1 MKKNRFLSLFVVLLA
16 VLTIVSCGSKGPK
29 SSEGLSDDGKAEL
42 IENLNYRKA
51 CEIKDFD
58 IAYQIVDKLKEA
70 TSWLKI
76 QYDDYKGR
84 GSSYTSEYRSKYEEA
99 KKKSDEAERYVVLQ
113 EAMLVLESEGSNGL
127 MRIVGIAKEH
137 KVEGWFYSEMA
148 DLAKKIGDP
157 ELEEKFNNM
166 KPMSGSDDLNEGI
179 IPSQKIISG
188 PLSGYYEVV
197 DKKYKENDNIK
208 YNSHTIY
215 VELKKTKK
223 GLPEKID
230 YRSNLHIGIE
240 YLDENDN
247 VVGKEV
253 HFVNQQKQ
261 MISCNLGETASVSFT
276 RYGDNSVKKFRIYSY
291 K

>member
-29 SSEGLSDDGKAEL
+29 SSEVLSDEGKAEL

-51 CEIKDFD
+51 CELKDFET
-58 IAYQIVDKLKEA
+58 AYQIVDKLKEW
-70 TSWLKI
+70 TSSKKI
-76 QYDDYKGR
+76 EYDNNLGSDYTEK
-84 GSSYTSEYRSKYEEA
+84 YYSEYQEY
-99 KKKSDEAERYVVLQ
+99 KKRSDEAERYVVLQ
-113 EAMLVLESEGSNGL
+113 EAMLVLESDGSNGL

-137 KVEGWFYSEMA
+137 KVEGWLYSEMA

-166 KPMSGSDDLNEGI
+166 KPMSGSDDLNEGVL
-179 IPSQKIISG
+179 IPSKKTISG
-188 PLSGYYEVV
+188 PLSGYYEIV
-197 DKKYKENDNIK
+197 DKKYKENVDIK

-223 GLPEKID
+223 GLPEKMD
-230 YRSNLHIGIE
+230 YNSKLQIGIE

-253 HFVNQQKQ
+253 HFVNQQNQ